1 LHYPPGTLAQTSVPG
16 DFRLSQLQRTGLSF
30 VKGSVVLGLETSA
43 EMGNKVCNQ
52 MSVARAI
59 TIQSL
64 LAVYALTFLGLLCP
78 QIKAAEREIS
88 IHRFSSF
95 PSALETRQVALSCPT
110 RDLKGLGHLSL
121 VADPKRTVVLF
132 GAPCSVCTAL
142 LGNWVTEIMNKTETW
157 LSNRTHMIQFCAIGM
172 VLALIIIWW
181 RKT

>member
-1 LHYPPGTLAQTSVPG
+1 
-16 DFRLSQLQRTGLSF
+16 
-30 VKGSVVLGLETSA
+30 
-43 EMGNKVCNQ
+43 MGNKVCNQ

-88 IHRFSSF
+88 IHRFSF
-95 PSALETRQVALSCPT
+95 PQSALETRQAALSYPT
-110 RDLKGLGHLSL
+110 HDLKGLGHLSL
-121 VADPKRTVVLF
+121 VTDPKRNVVAF
-132 GAPCSVCTAL
+132 IAPCSVCTAL